1 MKTEQQLDAMISQLA
16 PALEPQRDLWPDIS
30 ARLEPRQRRGY
41 GAWLGVAA
49 AAVLTLWFWPQ
60 QLVQVPQLAQNGPV
74 AVSNEPQVQQAE
86 AQVPMANA
94 DVSLL
99 AVSEQLSRQLNE
111 EQTRQLKALQKIP
124 DGFSDWSQ
132 QIAIWNKAQA
142 QIELALAFQPDNQ
155 KLIQQ
160 LQRLQQQQLS
170 YIAKLVETSELT

>member
-16 PALEPQRDLWPDIS
+16 PDLEPQRDLWPEIS
-30 ARLEPRQRRGY
+30 ARLEPQQRRGY
-41 GAWLGVAA
+41 SRWLGVAA

-60 QLVQVPQLAQNGPV
+60 QLPQ
-74 AVSNEPQVQQAE
+74 EPQVAQSRPKAEIQTLQAD
-86 AQVPMANA
+86 A
-94 DVSLL
+94 DLSLL
-99 AVSEQLSRQLNE
+99 AVSQQLGRQLGE
-111 EQTRQLKALQKIP
+111 EQTRQLKALQQIP
-124 DGFSDWSQ
+124 EGFSDWTQ

-142 QIELALAFQPDNQ
+142 QIELALAYQPDNQ

>member
-1 MKTEQQLDAMISQLA
+1 MKTEQQLDAMISRLA
-16 PALEPQRDLWPDIS
+16 PALEPQRDLWPEIS
-30 ARLEPRQRRGY
+30 ARMEPRQRRSY

-60 QLVQVPQLAQNGPV
+60 QLPLEPQLAL
-74 AVSNEPQVQQAE
+74 NEPNIAPAE
-86 AQVPMANA
+86 AT
-94 DVSLL
+94 VSLL
-99 AVSEQLSRQLNE
+99 GVSEQLSRQLGE
-111 EQTRQLKALQKIP
+111 EQTRQLKALQQIP

-132 QIAIWNKAQA
+132 QIAIWNKAQS

-160 LQRLQQQQLS
+160 LQRLQQQQLN

>member
-16 PALEPQRDLWPDIS
+16 PDLEPQRDLWPELS

-60 QLVQVPQLAQNGPV
+60 QLPQEPQLAT
-74 AVSNEPQVQQAE
+74 SEPHAAAKASQVGT
-86 AQVPMANA
+86 

-99 AVSEQLSRQLNE
+99 AVSEQLSRQLGE
-111 EQTRQLKALQKIP
+111 EQTRQLKALQQIP

-132 QIAIWNKAQA
+132 QIAIWNKAQS

-160 LQRLQQQQLS
+160 LQRLQQQQLN

>member
-16 PALEPQRDLWPDIS
+16 PALEPQRDLWPELS

-60 QLVQVPQLAQNGPV
+60 QLSQEPQLTATEPV
-74 AVSNEPQVQQAE
+74 VIPSDAA
-86 AQVPMANA
+86 
-94 DVSLL
+94 VSLL
-99 AVSEQLSRQLNE
+99 AVSQQLSRQLDE
-111 EQTRQLKALQKIP
+111 EQTRQLKALQQIP
-124 DGFSDWSQ
+124 DGFSDWTQ
-132 QIAIWNKAQA
+132 QIAIWNKAQS
-142 QIELALAFQPDNQ
+142 QIELALEFQPDNQ

>member
-16 PALEPQRDLWPDIS
+16 PDLEPQRDLWPELS

-41 GAWLGVAA
+41 GTWLGVAA
-49 AAVLTLWFWPQ
+49 AAVLALWFWPQ
-60 QLVQVPQLAQNGPV
+60 QLPPESQLAQSGPQTGI
-74 AVSNEPQVQQAE
+74 NEPQVHRADAE
-86 AQVPMANA
+86 
-94 DVSLL
+94 VSLL
-99 AVSEQLSRQLNE
+99 AVSQQLSRQLGE
-111 EQTRQLKALQKIP
+111 EQTRQLKALQQIP
-124 DGFSDWSQ
+124 DGFSDWAQ
-132 QIAIWNKAQA
+132 QIAIWNKAQS

>member
-41 GAWLGVAA
+41 GSWLGVAA

-60 QLVQVPQLAQNGPV
+60 QLPLKPQLAL
-74 AVSNEPQVQQAE
+74 NEAKTGVNTQQTL
-86 AQVPMANA
+86 QA
-94 DVSLL
+94 DADLSLL
-99 AVSEQLSRQLNE
+99 AVSEQLSRQLGE
-111 EQTRQLKALQKIP
+111 EQTRQLKALQQIP

-142 QIELALAFQPDNQ
+142 QIELALTFQPDNQ

>member
-49 AAVLTLWFWPQ
+49 AAVLTLWLWPQ
-60 QLVQVPQLAQNGPV
+60 QLPLEPQLAQNGSQTGV
-74 AVSNEPQVQQAE
+74 NAPQAQQAE
-86 AQVPMANA
+86 A
-94 DVSLL
+94 DLSLL
-99 AVSEQLSRQLNE
+99 AVSQQLSRQLGD
-111 EQTRQLKALQKIP
+111 EQTRQLKALQQIP

-142 QIELALAFQPDNQ
+142 QIELALAYQPDNQ

>member
-16 PALEPQRDLWPDIS
+16 PALEPQRDLWPELS

-60 QLVQVPQLAQNGPV
+60 QLPLEPQLTQNGAQAGV
-74 AVSNEPQVQQAE
+74 NATQAPQAQAE
-86 AQVPMANA
+86 M
-94 DVSLL
+94 SLL
-99 AVSEQLSRQLNE
+99 AVSEQLTRQLNE
-111 EQTRQLKALQKIP
+111 EQTRQLKALQQIP
-124 DGFSDWSQ
+124 DGFSDWSK

-142 QIELALAFQPDNQ
+142 QIELALAYQPDNQ

>member
-60 QLVQVPQLAQNGPV
+60 QLPRESQLAL
-74 AVSNEPQVQQAE
+74 NEAKTSVNAQQSL
-86 AQVPMANA
+86 QA
-94 DVSLL
+94 DADLSLL
-99 AVSEQLSRQLNE
+99 AVSEQLSRQLGE
-111 EQTRQLKALQKIP
+111 EQTRQLKALQQIP

>member
-16 PALEPQRDLWPDIS
+16 PALEPQRDLWPELS

-41 GAWLGVAA
+41 GTWLGVAA

-60 QLVQVPQLAQNGPV
+60 QLPQEAEIALSGPLAGV
-74 AVSNEPQVQQAE
+74 HEPQAE
-86 AQVPMANA
+86 T

-99 AVSEQLSRQLNE
+99 AVSQQLSRQLGE
-111 EQTRQLKALQKIP
+111 EQTRQLKALQQIP

-160 LQRLQQQQLS
+160 LQRLQQQQLN